1 MHVFLA
7 GGTGAI
13 GLRLVPQLVERGHRV
28 TATTTTPAKAPLLER
43 LGATAV
49 TVDGLDAARV
59 GEAVAAAQPDA
70 IVHQMTA
77 LAGKPDPKRFDRWFA
92 VTNRLRT
99 EGTDHLL
106 AAAQASGVGHV
117 VAQSFTG
124 WPNIRTGGWVKT
136 EDDPLD
142 PDPPK
147 WQRETLAAIR
157 HVEDAVTSAG
167 GAALRYGGLYGPGA
181 SEAMA
186 TMVRKRMW
194 PVVGGGT
201 GYSSWVHVDDAAA
214 ATVLALERRAQGLFN
229 IVDDEPAPVSQWLP
243 YFAQCVGAKAP
254 LRLPV
259 WLGRLLAGDVA
270 VSAMTATR
278 GSSNVRA
285 KRELGWE
292 LRWPSWRQGF
302 RDGLEDGPRNGVQ
315 HGLREGA

>member
-28 TATTTTPAKAPLLER
+28 TATTTTPTKAPLFER